1 MARYVD
7 GQGGSGWRGL
17 RDGLDDQ
24 RLGYSGD
31 DLGRLD
37 ICNLMMKEAAN

>member
-1 MARYVD
+1 V
-7 GQGGSGWRGL
+7 RGN
-17 RDGLDDQ
+17 GLDHQ

-37 ICNLMMKEAAN
+37 ICNLMMKEAANWGAQGTSTD